1 MDRENKNPD
10 RELYLQQLKNLN
22 RRLDQRVQQK
32 EMEVQQVRDEVKE
45 CENEVKERKRV
56 AAEADQVRAAR
67 RALMEKIKKRKNEAL
82 NKNQ

>member
-22 RRLDQRVQQK
+22 RRLDQRVQQT
-32 EMEVQQVRDEVKE
+32 EMELQQVRDEVQRVQD
-45 CENEVKERKRV
+45 EVKERERV
-56 AAEADQVRAAR
+56 AAEAAQVRAAR
-67 RALMEKIKKRKNEAL
+67 RALLEKIKERKNEAL

>member
-1 MDRENKNPD
+1 MEQENKNPD
-10 RELYLQQLKNLN
+10 RELYLQQLKDLN
-22 RRLDQRVQQK
+22 RRLDQRVQQA

-45 CENEVKERKRV
+45 RERV

>member
-10 RELYLQQLKNLN
+10 RELYLQQLKDLN
-22 RRLDQRVQQK
+22 RRLDQRVQQA

-45 CENEVKERKRV
+45 RERV

>member
-1 MDRENKNPD
+1 MERENKNPD
-10 RELYLQQLKNLN
+10 RELYLQQLRDLD
-22 RRLDQRVQQK
+22 RRLEQRVQQV

-45 CENEVKERKRV
+45 RERV

-67 RALMEKIKKRKNEAL
+67 RAFMEELKKRKNEAL

>member
-1 MDRENKNPD
+1 MERENKNPD
-10 RELYLQQLKNLN
+10 RELYLQQLRDLN
-22 RRLDQRVQQK
+22 RRLEQRVQQV
-32 EMEVQQVRDEVKE
+32 EMEVQQVRDEVDLAR
-45 CENEVKERKRV
+45 NEVKERERV

>member
-1 MDRENKNPD
+1 MEQENKNPD
-10 RELYLQQLKNLN
+10 RELYLQQLKDLN
-22 RRLDQRVQQK
+22 RRLDQRVQQA

-45 CENEVKERKRV
+45 RERV

-67 RALMEKIKKRKNEAL
+67 RALLEKIKKRKNEAL

>member
-1 MDRENKNPD
+1 MERENKNPD
-10 RELYLQQLKNLN
+10 RELYLQQLRDLN
-22 RRLDQRVQQK
+22 RRLEQRVQQV

-45 CENEVKERKRV
+45 RERV

-67 RALMEKIKKRKNEAL
+67 RALLEKIKKRKNEAL

>member
-1 MDRENKNPD
+1 MERENKNPD
-10 RELYLQQLKNLN
+10 RELYLQQLRDLN
-22 RRLDQRVQQK
+22 RRLEQRVQQV

-45 CENEVKERKRV
+45 RERV

>member
-1 MDRENKNPD
+1 MERENKNPD
-10 RELYLQQLKNLN
+10 RELYLQQLKDLN
-22 RRLDQRVQQK
+22 RRLDQRVQQA

-45 CENEVKERKRV
+45 RERV

>member
-1 MDRENKNPD
+1 MERENKNPD
-10 RELYLQQLKNLN
+10 RELYLQQLRDLN
-22 RRLDQRVQQK
+22 RRLEQRVQQV

-45 CENEVKERKRV
+45 RERV

-67 RALMEKIKKRKNEAL
+67 RAFMEELKKRKNEAL